1 MQVARSLQNP
11 EVSCMELPSDSQATP
26 KRLPNLPLVTDPVT
40 TCNDICD
47 IAGPGHRPDITRTS
61 GCPDLAHF
69 PAFSAVRR
77 WDTVGHGGTFCP
89 NKYGSTGKY
98 GTNPNPAA
106 RLELMPNYYNALI
119 INNHKDG

>member
-47 IAGPGHRPDITRTS
+47 IHASRDRVGHSGTSSGHYPDVRMS
-61 GCPDLAHF
+61 GCPDLADF
-69 PAFSAVRR
+69 PAFSAVKG
-77 WDTVGHGGTFCP
+77 WDMVGHGGTFQP
-89 NKYGSTGKY
+89 EGTSGGVQGKF
-98 GTNPNPAA
+98 
-106 RLELMPNYYNALI
+106 
-119 INNHKDG
+119 